1 MPKLNQYRVV
11 KAQVESFKELGCLTV
26 FDVQD
31 HTQRYAPKIRI
42 FTDTKFYRFSE
53 PDWDIV
59 SLQLAKLYGVL
70 KNEKR
75 MHIRSNRHATNGTQS
90 L

>member
-1 MPKLNQYRVV
+1 MPKLNQYRTV

-26 FDVQD
+26 FDVQG
-31 HTQRYAPKIRI
+31 YKEKFAPKIRI

-59 SLQLAKLYGVL
+59 SLQLAKLYGVI

-75 MHIRSNRHATNGTQS
+75 VHV
-90 L
+90 